1 MVLSVPNIMC
11 EECREKIQNALKERG
26 VTGEIN
32 LRFKTVT
39 VADED
44 EEKVREAIA
53 SVGYQV
59 I

>member
-26 VTGEIN
+26 VVGEIN

-39 VADED
+39 VSDED
-44 EEKVREAIA
+44 EEKAREAIS